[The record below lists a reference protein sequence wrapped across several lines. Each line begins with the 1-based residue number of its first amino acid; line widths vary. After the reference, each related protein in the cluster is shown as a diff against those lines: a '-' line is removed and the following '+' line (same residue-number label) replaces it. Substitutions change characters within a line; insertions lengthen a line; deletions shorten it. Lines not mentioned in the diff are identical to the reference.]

1 MQSEILPDF
10 RELSGDA
17 KFQPLTA
24 AELQD
29 EPDGE
34 FLDFI
39 RRCATQQSTSESGIR
54 ILDFGCGRGGT
65 VGRLRRLGWRT
76 FGVEIEQKFIA
87 AGAIVN
93 AGNGGVYPVLSV
105 MDDGGRTIFPDG
117 FFDSVI
123 SDQVLEHV
131 ADLGNVASEIA
142 RILRPGGYVFHRL
155 PAQYLFVEP
164 HYRLPLVHWLPKNG
178 VRRAAISALVS
189 MGHPVP
195 LPPDMPARHRTDV
208 IHRYSCD
215 HTYYRS
221 PAAIA
226 SEFRKHG
233 IRLDFVSAQRRWI
246 RRKLHGRVPP
256 SAADVAASLPGLPWM
271 LGRFHQC
278 RIVGRKMDLQDVEEA
293 DR

>member
-1 MQSEILPDF
+1 MQSEILPEF

-29 EPDGE
+29 EPDAE
-34 FLDFI
+34 VLDFI
-39 RRCATQQSTSESGIR
+39 RQCAAESDCC
-54 ILDFGCGRGGT
+54 ILDFGCGRGGM
-65 VGRLRRLGWRT
+65 VGRLRRLGWRA

-93 AGNGGVYPVLSV
+93 TGNAESHPALST
-105 MDDGGRTIFPDG
+105 MDGSGRTIFPDG
-117 FFDSVI
+117 FFDIVI

-131 ADLGNVASEIA
+131 ADLGSVASEIA
-142 RILRPGGYVFHRL
+142 RILRPGGHVFHRL

-178 VRRAAISALVS
+178 VRRTAISAMVS
-189 MGHPVP
+189 AGYPVP
-195 LPPDMPARHRTDV
+195 LPPDMPARQRTEV
-208 IHRYSCD
+208 IYRYSCD

-226 SEFRKHG
+226 AEFRRHG
-233 IRLDFVSAQRRWI
+233 IRLDFVSAQRRWL
-246 RRKLHGRVPP
+246 RRKLETRVPACVA
-256 SAADVAASLPGLPWM
+256 SFAATFPGLPWM

-278 RIVGRKMDLQDVEEA
+278 RIVGRRMGRQEVEEA